1 MKIIIL
7 GSIVVALALLVGYAG
22 FSTKKS
28 TQRAP
33 IAAQDSNTSKAAAE
47 SSFESSTMAS
57 TTAFDASST
66 NVAQMFKPASR
77 KTDAK
82 ALLAGGCFWCVE
94 HDLMQVKGV
103 SKVVSG
109 YAGGQ
114 GSAPTYQNYAALG
127 YREVVEVSYDPNLV
141 SFGNLV
147 EHIIKHGDP
156 TDPDGS
162 FHDRGPQYAPA
173 IYYRT
178 QEEKSVAE
186 AVIKA
191 VDAQHV
197 LPAKITIAI
206 LPTVP
211 FFAAEEY
218 HQNYAEKNP
227 IRYTYYRNG
236 SGRND
241 FIEQYWGSAA
251 SAFTFSTL
259 PSAVSVIRPS
269 TEVAVQTHSWL
280 AFRKPSEA
288 ELRKL
293 LTPLQYSVTQEKDTE
308 KPFTNIYDKNFQPG
322 IYVDILSG
330 EPLYSSSDK
339 FDSGT
344 GWPSFVKPITD
355 GAVVLKEDRGIFSTR
370 TEIRSTIADSHVGHV
385 FDDGPAERG
394 GKRYCMNSAAL
405 RFIPKA
411 EMESQGYKDYLGY
424 IK

>member
-7 GSIVVALALLVGYAG
+7 GSIVVVLALLVGYAG
-22 FSTKKS
+22 VSTKRS
-28 TQRAP
+28 VQTDQ
-33 IAAQDSNTSKAAAE
+33 IAAQNTNTSPVATE
-47 SSFESSTMAS
+47 SSFESATMAS

-66 NVAQMFKPASR
+66 KVAPILKPALR

-82 ALLAGGCFWCVE
+82 ALLADGCFWCVE

-103 SKVVSG
+103 SMVVSG

-114 GSAPTYQNYAALG
+114 GNAPTYQNYIEMG
-127 YREVVEVSYDPNLV
+127 YREVVEVSYDPNQV

-186 AVIKA
+186 EVVKA
-191 VDAQHV
+191 ADAQHV
-197 LPAKITIAI
+197 LPAKITIAV

-227 IRYTYYRNG
+227 IRYKYYRSG

-241 FIEQYWGSAA
+241 FIERYWGSAA
-251 SAFTFSTL
+251 GTFTFSTA
-259 PSAVSVIRPS
+259 PSVVPKKEATTGAAMPTS
-269 TEVAVQTHSWL
+269 SWL
-280 AFRKPSEA
+280 SFIKPGEA
-288 ELRKL
+288 QLRKL
-293 LTPLQYSVTQEKDTE
+293 LTPIQYSVTQEKDTE
-308 KPFTNIYDKNFQPG
+308 KPFANIYDKNFQPG

-344 GWPSFVKPITD
+344 GWPSFVKPITS
-355 GAVVLKEDRGIFSTR
+355 GAVVLKEDNGIFTTR
-370 TEIRSTIADSHVGHV
+370 TEIRSKIADSHVGHV

-411 EMESQGYKDYLGY
+411 EMESQGYKDYLSY
-424 IK
+424 VK